1 MAQLTIYLD
10 DDVFR
15 GVKEAAQRDHLS
27 VSRWARSK
35 LLDGLTKAWPSEY
48 FTLFGVLADSDL
60 KRPPQGEAGDDLPRE
75 TL

>member
-35 LLDGLTKAWPSEY
+35 LVDGLTKAWPSGY
-48 FTLFGVLADSDL
+48 FALFGALADSDL
-60 KRPPQGEAGDDLPRE
+60 ERPPQGEVGGDLTRE